1 MMDAS
6 AILTDLQA
14 ALKGELGAGY
24 STISSFVARQGR
36 LLADQAAFIA
46 EQRATGALRD
56 NDALYEHFVAG
67 LKTNAIN
74 LTHHVAMLTALTI
87 EKAWNAVAN
96 VLWGAMRSIM
106 SASGVP
112 TALLPATPPHV

>member
-1 MMDAS
+1 MDATT
-6 AILTDLQA
+6 ILADLRA
-14 ALKGELGAGY
+14 ALKGELGQGY
-24 STISSFVARQGR
+24 STISSFIERQGR

-46 EQRATGALRD
+46 EQRATGSLRD
-56 NDALYEHFVAG
+56 NDPLFEHFLEG
-67 LKTNAIN
+67 LRTNAIN

-96 VLWGAMRSIM
+96 VLWGGIRTIL

-112 TALLPATPPHV
+112 AALLPATPPHV